1 MPFYSSDKNEN
12 IKDYDAINPI
22 QDGPISY
29 NDVTWHS
36 YTLPKEASKNK

>member
-22 QDGPISY
+22 QDGPFQ
-29 NDVTWHS
+29 DHS
-36 YTLPKEASKNK
+36 WKGVGGRRQKASPL